1 MARSA
6 GAVSRPPTCV
16 EGSARSTRSGGGSMA
31 RLSCMLGLVI
41 AVFLT
46 SPAGAQPADAI
57 KIGVIQPLS
66 GPVAAS
72 GNYVRMGAEIA
83 RDWINSR
90 GGVLGRQVQLLIED
104 NKSDPKEAATAAEKL
119 IVRDKVPVI
128 MGAWGSSMT
137 LAAMPKLEEYG
148 VPMVVETSSAASIT
162 KRGNPWVFRISPP
175 SEMEAL
181 GLERYVDKLGV
192 KRADFL
198 AVNTDWGRGSITA
211 FGDMLKKK
219 GPSVGVAEYMDQ
231 AATDMSAQLTKI
243 KGSGGDT
250 LFLTTAVE
258 QITLVLKQAQEQ
270 RVQRKIITT
279 GGSSSPTQLIKQAGA
294 AAEGTYHIVFFMPWF
309 PESMP
314 DGKLAKAFVDEWAKR
329 GNPFEGLTEGFR
341 GHDGIATIAEA
352 LKVAGKDDPKAVRDA
367 LWRVSITGVN
377 GPIHFEKDGPAGKE
391 SGQSKPS
398 IFIVQVKDGKIALP
412 AFAAKK

>member
-1 MARSA
+1 MR
-6 GAVSRPPTCV
+6 T
-16 EGSARSTRSGGGSMA
+16 T
-31 RLSCMLGLVI
+31 RLSTCLVLALVGALAPVLLGV
-41 AVFLT
+41 
-46 SPAGAQPADAI
+46 GAADAQAPV

-83 RDWINSR
+83 RDWINAR
-90 GGVLGRQVQLLIED
+90 GGVLGRRIELVIED
-104 NKSDPKEAATAAEKL
+104 NKSDPKEAASAAEKL
-119 IVRDKVPVI
+119 IVRDRVPVL

-162 KRGNPWVFRISPP
+162 RRGNPWVFRISPP

-181 GLERYVDKLGV
+181 GLEPYVPRLGI

-198 AVNTDWGRGSITA
+198 AVNTDWGRGAVTA
-211 FGDMLKKK
+211 FGDMLRKK
-219 GPSVGVAEYMDQ
+219 GVEVGATEFMDQ

-243 KGSGGDT
+243 KGTGADT
-250 LFLTTAVE
+250 LFLTTSVE

-270 RVQRKIITT
+270 RLARKVITT
-279 GGSSSPTQLIKQAGA
+279 GGSSSPDQLVKQAGA

-309 PESMP
+309 PEAMP
-314 DGKLAKAFVDEWAKR
+314 DGKLARAFVDEWTRR
-329 GNPFEGLTEGFR
+329 GHPFEGLTEGFR

-352 LKVAGKDDPKAVRDA
+352 IRLAGKDEPRAIRDA
-367 LWRVSITGVN
+367 LWKVNITGVN
-377 GPIHFEKDGPAGKE
+377 GPIKFDKDGPPGKE
-391 SGQSKPS
+391 SGQSRPS
-398 IFIVQVKDGKIALP
+398 IFVVQIKAGKVTLP
-412 AFAAKK
+412 EFVTRR

>member
-1 MARSA
+1 M
-6 GAVSRPPTCV
+6 PT
-16 EGSARSTRSGGGSMA
+16 T
-31 RLSCMLGLVI
+31 RLSTCLVLALVGALAAALLGL
-41 AVFLT
+41 
-46 SPAGAQPADAI
+46 GAADAQAPV

-83 RDWINSR
+83 RDWINAR
-90 GGVLGRQVQLLIED
+90 GGVLGRRIELVIED
-104 NKSDPKEAATAAEKL
+104 NKSDPKEAASAAEKL
-119 IVRDKVPVI
+119 IVRDRVPVL

-162 KRGNPWVFRISPP
+162 RRGNPWVFRISPP

-181 GLERYVDKLGV
+181 GLEPYVPRLGI

-198 AVNTDWGRGSITA
+198 AVNTDWGRGAVTA
-211 FGDMLKKK
+211 FGDMLRRK
-219 GPSVGVAEYMDQ
+219 GVEVGATEFMDQ

-243 KGSGGDT
+243 KGTGADT
-250 LFLTTAVE
+250 LFLTTSVE

-270 RVQRKIITT
+270 RLARKVITT
-279 GGSSSPTQLIKQAGA
+279 GGSSSPDQLVKQAGA

-309 PESMP
+309 PEAMP
-314 DGKLAKAFVDEWAKR
+314 DGKLARAFVDEWTRR
-329 GNPFEGLTEGFR
+329 GHPFEGLTEGFR

-352 LKVAGKDDPKAVRDA
+352 IRLAGKDEPRAIRDA
-367 LWRVSITGVN
+367 LWKVNITGVN
-377 GPIHFEKDGPAGKE
+377 GPIKFDKDGPPGKE
-391 SGQSKPS
+391 SGQSRPS
-398 IFIVQVKDGKIALP
+398 IFVVQIKAGKVTLP
-412 AFAAKK
+412 EFVTRR

>member
-1 MARSA
+1 MPRSRFVA
-6 GAVSRPPTCV
+6 A
-16 EGSARSTRSGGGSMA
+16 A
-31 RLSCMLGLVI
+31 L
-41 AVFLT
+41 FLALA
-46 SPAGAQPADAI
+46 SPAHAQQGEAI

-83 RDWINSR
+83 RDWINAR

-162 KRGNPWVFRISPP
+162 KRGNPWIFRISPP

-181 GLERYVDKLGV
+181 GLEKYLTDLGI

-198 AVNTDWGRGSITA
+198 AVNTDWGRGAVAA
-211 FGDMLKKK
+211 FGDIVKRS
-219 GPSVGVAEYMDQ
+219 GAGVGATEFMDQ
-231 AATDMSAQLTKI
+231 AATDMSAQITKI
-243 KGSGGDT
+243 KADSSDT
-250 LFLTTAVE
+250 LFLTTSVE
-258 QITLVLKQAQEQ
+258 QIALVLKQAQEQ
-270 RVQRKIITT
+270 RLSAKVITT
-279 GGSSSPTQLIKQAGA
+279 GGSSSPSQLIKQAGA
-294 AAEGTYHIVFFMPWF
+294 AADGTYHILFFLPWF
-309 PESMP
+309 PEAMP
-314 DGKLAKAFVDEWAKR
+314 DARLAKAFVDEWSKR

-341 GHDGIATIAEA
+341 GHDGILTAAEA
-352 LKVAGKDDPKAVRDA
+352 IKLAGRPDPKAVRDA
-367 LWRVSITGVN
+367 LWRVNIVGVN
-377 GPIHFEKDGPAGKE
+377 GPIKFEKDGPAGKE

-398 IFIVQVKDGKIALP
+398 IFLVEIKDGKIALP

>member
-1 MARSA
+1 MTRIVLALLANVLVVLAASSVSA
-6 GAVSRPPTCV
+6 QTA
-16 EGSARSTRSGGGSMA
+16 E
-31 RLSCMLGLVI
+31 
-41 AVFLT
+41 
-46 SPAGAQPADAI
+46 AI

-83 RDWINSR
+83 RDWINAR

-148 VPMVVETSSAASIT
+148 VPMVVETSSASTIT

-181 GLERYVDKLGV
+181 GLEKYLKDLGV

-198 AVNTDWGRGSITA
+198 AVNTDWGRGAVAA
-211 FGDMLKKK
+211 FGDIVKRS
-219 GPSVGVAEYMDQ
+219 GAGVGATEFMDQ
-231 AATDMSAQLTKI
+231 AATDMNAQITKI
-243 KGSGGDT
+243 KADNPDT
-250 LFLTTAVE
+250 LFLTTGVE

-270 RVQRKIITT
+270 RLATKVITT
-279 GGSSSPTQLIKQAGA
+279 GGSSSPSQLIKQAGA
-294 AAEGTYHIVFFMPWF
+294 AAEGTYHILFFLPWF
-309 PESMP
+309 PEAMP
-314 DGKLAKAFVDEWAKR
+314 DGKLAKAFVDEWNKR
-329 GNPFEGLTEGFR
+329 GHPFEGLTEGFR
-341 GHDGIATIAEA
+341 GHDGILTAVEA
-352 LKVAGKDDPKAVRDA
+352 IKLAGKPEPKAVRDA
-367 LWRVSITGVN
+367 LWKVNIVGVN
-377 GPIHFEKDGPAGKE
+377 GPIKFEKEGAPGKE

-398 IFIVQVKDGKIALP
+398 IFIVQIKDGKIALP
-412 AFAAKK
+412 TFAAKK

>member
-1 MARSA
+1 MLKRL
-6 GAVSRPPTCV
+6 VST
-16 EGSARSTRSGGGSMA
+16 A
-31 RLSCMLGLVI
+31 LV
-41 AVFLT
+41 ALLVLALL
-46 SPAGAQPADAI
+46 PAGGDAQAPGPI

-83 RDWINSR
+83 RDWINAR
-90 GGVLGRQVQLLIED
+90 GGVNGRRVELVIED
-104 NKSDPKEAATAAEKL
+104 NKSDPKEAASAAEKL
-119 IVRDKVPVI
+119 IVRDKVPAI

-148 VPMVVETSSAASIT
+148 VPMVVETSSAASVT

-181 GLERYVDKLGV
+181 GLEQYVEKLGV
-192 KRADFL
+192 KKADFL

-211 FGDMLKKK
+211 FGDMLRKK
-219 GPSVGVAEYMDQ
+219 GVQVGAAEFMEQ
-231 AATDMSAQLTKI
+231 AATDMNAQLTKI
-243 KGSGGDT
+243 KQTGGDT

-258 QITLVLKQAQEQ
+258 QITLVLKQGQEQ
-270 RVQRKIITT
+270 RLARKIITT

-294 AAEGTYHIVFFMPWF
+294 AAEGSYHIVFFMPWF
-309 PESMP
+309 PEAMP
-314 DGKLAKAFVDEWAKR
+314 DGRLARAFVDEWTKR

-341 GHDGIATIAEA
+341 GHDGVATIVEAVRLAGRDEPKAIQEA
-352 LKVAGKDDPKAVRDA
+352 LWKV
-367 LWRVSITGVN
+367 SFTGVN
-377 GPIHFEKDGPAGKE
+377 GPIKFEKDGPAGKE

-398 IFIVQVKDGKIALP
+398 IFIVQVRDGKVALP
-412 AFAAKK
+412 DFLKK

>member
-1 MARSA
+1 MRKRWLM
-6 GAVSRPPTCV
+6 VC
-16 EGSARSTRSGGGSMA
+16 
-31 RLSCMLGLVI
+31 L
-41 AVFLT
+41 VFLGGALVVT
-46 SPAGAQPADAI
+46 PGDAQQQSPLR
-57 KIGVIQPLS
+57 IGVIEPLS

-83 RDWINSR
+83 RDWLNAK
-90 GGVLGRQVQLLIED
+90 GGGQGRRVELVIED
-104 NKSDPKEAATAAEKL
+104 NKSDPKEAASAAEKL

-162 KRGNPWVFRISPP
+162 KRGNPWIFRISPP

-181 GLERYVDKLGV
+181 GLERYVEKLGV

-219 GPSVGVAEYMDQ
+219 GGQVGAAEFMDQ
-231 AATDMSAQLTKI
+231 AATDMSAQITKI
-243 KGSGGDT
+243 KGTGGDT

-270 RVQRKIITT
+270 RLTRKVITT
-279 GGSSSPTQLIKQAGA
+279 GGSSSPSQLIKQAGA
-294 AAEGTYHIVFFMPWF
+294 AADGTYHIVFFMPWF
-309 PESMP
+309 PEAMP
-314 DGKLAKAFVDEWAKR
+314 DGKLAKAFVDEWTKR
-329 GNPFEGLTEGFR
+329 GHPFEGLTEGFR
-341 GHDGIATIAEA
+341 GHDGIVTIAEA
-352 LKVAGKDDPKAVRDA
+352 AKIAGKDDPKAIREAMWKVNI
-367 LWRVSITGVN
+367 VGVN
-377 GPIHFEKDGPAGKE
+377 GPIAFEKDGPAGKE

-398 IFIVQVKDGKIALP
+398 IFIVQIKDGKVTLP
-412 AFAAKK
+412 DFMVKR

>member
-1 MARSA
+1 VQAS
-6 GAVSRPPTCV
+6 
-16 EGSARSTRSGGGSMA
+16 
-31 RLSCMLGLVI
+31 LVI
-41 AVFLT
+41 AFHGGVVMTKRWFWT
-46 SPAGAQPADAI
+46 SLAALAAATVLATGGAAQQAPL

-83 RDWINSR
+83 RDWINAK
-90 GGVLGRQVQLLIED
+90 GGVNGRRLELVIED
-104 NKSDPKEAATAAEKL
+104 NKSDPKEAASAAEKL
-119 IVRDKVPVI
+119 IVRDKVPAI

-148 VPMVVETSSAASIT
+148 VPMVVETSSAATIT

-181 GLERYVDKLGV
+181 GLERYLDKLAV

-198 AVNTDWGRGSITA
+198 AVNTDWGRGAVSA

-219 GPSVGVAEYMDQ
+219 GAAVTNAEFMDQ
-231 AATDMSAQLTKI
+231 AATDMNAQITKI
-243 KGSGGDT
+243 KGSGSDT
-250 LFLTTAVE
+250 LFLTTSVE

-270 RVQRKIITT
+270 RLQRKIVTT
-279 GGSSSPTQLIKQAGA
+279 GGSSSPNQLIKQAGA
-294 AAEGTYHIVFFMPWF
+294 AAEGTYHILFFMPWF
-309 PESMP
+309 PEAMP
-314 DGKLAKAFVDEWAKR
+314 DGKLAKAFVDEWSKR
-329 GNPFEGLTEGFR
+329 GHPFEGLTEGFR

-352 LKVAGKDDPKAVRDA
+352 ARVAGAPEAKAIRDA
-367 LWRVSITGVN
+367 LWKVRLMGLN
-377 GPIHFEKDGPAGKE
+377 GPIKFEKDGPAGKE

-398 IFIVQVKDGKIALP
+398 IFIVQIKDGKIALP
-412 AFAAKK
+412 DFAKN

>member
-1 MARSA
+1 MKRIS
-6 GAVSRPPTCV
+6 P
-16 EGSARSTRSGGGSMA
+16 STRISFSILA
-31 RLSCMLGLVI
+31 IVLG
-41 AVFLT
+41 VFT
-46 SPAGAQPADAI
+46 ASTGAAQQAEPV

-83 RDWINSR
+83 RDWVNAR

-128 MGAWGSSMT
+128 VGAWGSSMT

-175 SEMEAL
+175 SEMEAI
-181 GLERYVDKLGV
+181 GLERYLKDFGIKQ
-192 KRADFL
+192 ADFL
-198 AVNTDWGRGSITA
+198 AVNTDWGRGAVTA
-211 FGDMLKKK
+211 FGDVLKKS
-219 GPSVGVAEYMDQ
+219 GSSVGATEFMDQ
-231 AATDMSAQLTKI
+231 AATDMNAQVTKI
-243 KGSGGDT
+243 KAGGGDT
-250 LFLTTAVE
+250 LFLTTSVE

-270 RVQRKIITT
+270 RLARKVITT
-279 GGSSSPTQLIKQAGA
+279 GGSSSPTQLIKQAGT
-294 AAEGTYHIVFFMPWF
+294 AAEGTYHIVFFLPWF
-309 PESMP
+309 PEAMP

-329 GNPFEGLTEGFR
+329 GHPFEGLTEGFR
-341 GHDGIATIAEA
+341 GHDGVVTAVEA
-352 LKVAGKDDPKAVRDA
+352 VKLAGKADPKAVQEA
-367 LWRVSITGVN
+367 LWKVNIMGVN
-377 GPIHFEKDGPAGKE
+377 GPIKFEKDGPAGKE

-412 AFAAKK
+412 GFVAKK